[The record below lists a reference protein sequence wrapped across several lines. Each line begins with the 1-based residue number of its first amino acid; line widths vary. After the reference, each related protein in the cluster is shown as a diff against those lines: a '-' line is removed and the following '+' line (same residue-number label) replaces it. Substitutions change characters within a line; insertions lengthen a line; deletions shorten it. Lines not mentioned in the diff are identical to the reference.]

1 MDIES
6 EVIGLIAEITRI
18 PAERIGLEATM
29 DDFQEWDSMRHLM
42 LLSELEQHFGLMFPE
57 DDIFDLVS
65 VQALIDEVKKLKGP

>member
-1 MDIES
+1 MDIEG

-18 PAERIGLEATM
+18 PAERIGVESTM

-65 VQALIDEVKKLKGP
+65 VRAIVDEVRKLKGA